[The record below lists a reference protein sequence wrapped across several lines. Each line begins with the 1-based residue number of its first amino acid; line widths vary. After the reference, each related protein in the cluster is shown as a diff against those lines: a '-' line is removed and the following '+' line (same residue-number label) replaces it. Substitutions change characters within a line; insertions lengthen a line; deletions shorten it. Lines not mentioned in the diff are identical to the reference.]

1 MTRINTIPV
10 ISLCDSHV
18 LAEIR
23 EITRIPNTIRSGRA
37 IIKDIPPKF
46 TLGKGHVKFFYNK
59 VGYIERRYNELV
71 IECRNRGFDVEDKS
85 SSFKDIPKHLMNDWH
100 PTPESIQLIQDRI
113 SERLSGMK
121 YVKFYGKEVATAE

>member
-10 ISLCDSHV
+10 QELCDAHV

-23 EITRIPNTIRSGRA
+23 EITRIPNTIKSGRA
-37 IIKDIPPKF
+37 IIKDIPRHF

-71 IECRNRGFDVEDKS
+71 IECRNRGFNIEDKS
-85 SSFKDIPKHLMNDWH
+85 DSFSDIPKHLMNDWT
-100 PTPESIQLIQDRI
+100 PTPESVRLIQERI
-113 SERLSGMK
+113 QERLSNMK
-121 YVKFYGKEVATAE
+121 YVKFYGKEK